1 MIQGNP
7 GEHEDELVEE
17 ETGLTELGVA
27 QPIGCGHICLI
38 EADDLVVLEELVLV
52 SRQRGYGRFKVTLHV
67 FDVEHVRDQL
77 FVFCHL
83 HEALGDHREVLLFN
97 FFP

>member
-1 MIQGNP
+1 M
-7 GEHEDELVEE
+7 EE
-17 ETGLTELGVA
+17 EPGLTELGFT
-27 QPIGCGHICLI
+27 QPVWCSHICLI

-77 FVFCHL
+77 FVFGHL
-83 HEALGDHREVLLFN
+83 HEALGDHREVLLLN